1 MYLNAKKGHDRRP
14 NEHRNMKVL
23 LISMKSFRKSF
34 GTMKNDSK
42 WLGPGSTRSR
52 DAKASS

>member
-1 MYLNAKKGHDRRP
+1 MIEGQMNTEIP
-14 NEHRNMKVL
+14 KVL